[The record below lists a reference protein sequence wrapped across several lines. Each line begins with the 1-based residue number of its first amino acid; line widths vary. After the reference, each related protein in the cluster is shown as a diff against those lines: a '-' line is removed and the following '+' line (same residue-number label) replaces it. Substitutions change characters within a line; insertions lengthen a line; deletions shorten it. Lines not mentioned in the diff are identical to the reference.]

1 MPDNLDKYL
10 PEFDEDAVRARL
22 AGFSAKELTDMLVY
36 AYKEKRV
43 WAKVLDEETKKL
55 RKIRDILDESST
67 LGGMPGVPSAD
78 DLRRMMDD
86 NTDNRE

>member
-1 MPDNLDKYL
+1 LDKYL

-67 LGGMPGVPSAD
+67 LGGMRVVQRTD
-78 DLRRMMDD
+78 DIRRMMDD